1 MAEALLVRGSRAWTG
16 PGELVDEPAIVIQG
30 SRIASAGPA
39 AIAPAVE
46 QEISGPWFLMPG
58 AVDHHVHIR
67 LSDPGAVLRGGVTLA
82 RDLAWPA
89 DDIFPLAD
97 ISQATEFDGPVVAA
111 AGPMITAPGGYPT
124 RAPWAPPG
132 TGLEVRGPREAAT
145 AVERIAAQD
154 PAAIKV
160 ALNADAGPTLSDSEL
175 VAVCRAAHSRGLLVT
190 AHVQGADQ
198 TERAAGGGV
207 DELAHCPWTER
218 LSDDLIHGLAR
229 RVSIVS
235 TLDIHSYGR
244 RTKELDVAT
253 FNLSRFAAAGG
264 RVRYGT
270 DLGNGPI
277 PPGIHAGEIV
287 HLAAAGLGPDD
298 VLAAMTRGPLRP
310 GAEADVVGLA
320 GDPFDDLAA
329 LGRVA
334 LVIRGGRVRR
344 MDR

>member
-1 MAEALLVRGSRAWTG
+1 VTERLLIRGARAWLG
-16 PGELVDEPAIVIQG
+16 PGEVVDEPAVLLQG
-30 SRIASAGPA
+30 SRVAYAGPA
-39 AIAPAVE
+39 ASAPPAE

-67 LSDPGAVLRGGVTLA
+67 LSDPKDVLRGGVTVA
-82 RDLAWPA
+82 RDLAWPP

-97 ISQATEFDGPVVAA
+97 ISQATEFDGPMVDA

-132 TGLEVRGPREAAT
+132 TGLEVRGAEEAAR
-145 AVERIAAQD
+145 AVARIAGQD

-160 ALNADAGPTLSDSEL
+160 ALNAEAGPTVSDAEL
-175 VAVCRAAHSRGLLVT
+175 VAVCQAAHARGLRVT
-190 AHVQGADQ
+190 AHVQGTAQ
-198 TERAAGGGV
+198 TERAAGSGV
-207 DELAHCPWTER
+207 DELAHCPWTEH
-218 LSDDLIHGLAR
+218 LSDDLIHGMAR
-229 RVSIVS
+229 RVSMVS

-244 RTKELDVAT
+244 RTKELDVAID
-253 FNLSRFAAAGG
+253 NLARFAAAGG

-298 VLAAMTRGPLRP
+298 VLGTMARGPLRP
-310 GAEADVVGLA
+310 GSHADLVGLA
-320 GDPFDDLAA
+320 GDPFEDLAA

-334 LVIRGGRVRR
+334 LVIRAGRVRR
-344 MDR
+344 IDR